1 IPVIQMTS
9 FMLLLLSTC
18 LGIDALWRLPISKTL
33 LDRKDYNKDAIVEY
47 LRQKYITN
55 YTFPSKSDFQ
65 EGLSNYLNAQYY
77 GTIQIGTPPQT
88 FKVLFD
94 TGSSNL
100 WVPCA
105 NCPKSNKTCSQHQK
119 FNCAQSSTC
128 TQTYQSLPLRYGTGS
143 LQGYVDYD
151 AVCFGKNQKYCTNSY
166 QGFVCAMQE
175 PEDTFLNTP
184 FDGILGMAWDSIAKG
199 GISQP
204 MSQIFSNQIL
214 CPTAVFS
221 FYLNRD
227 LYNNTVGG
235 ELTLCGM
242 DPTHYQ
248 GPIAWEPL
256 ISETYW
262 QIQLGGLSINGQQII
277 NGPVKAIVDSGT
289 SLIAGPPTL
298 VQKIQQAIGADA
310 SGSIDCSTISNLP
323 PITFVIGGAQL
334 VMTAQSYVI
343 KYTDGTCT
351 SGFQEFPELAAENS
365 WILGDTFMGSF
376 YSIFDH
382 GNRRV
387 GFAVST

>member
-1 IPVIQMTS
+1 
-9 FMLLLLSTC
+9 
-18 LGIDALWRLPISKTL
+18 
-33 LDRKDYNKDAIVEY
+33 
-47 LRQKYITN
+47 
-55 YTFPSKSDFQ
+55 
-65 EGLSNYLNAQYY
+65 
-77 GTIQIGTPPQT
+77 
-88 FKVLFD
+88 
-94 TGSSNL
+94 
-100 WVPCA
+100 
-105 NCPKSNKTCSQHQK
+105 
-119 FNCAQSSTC
+119 
-128 TQTYQSLPLRYGTGS
+128 
-143 LQGYVDYD
+143 
-151 AVCFGKNQKYCTNSY
+151 
-166 QGFVCAMQE
+166 MQE

-343 KYTDGTCT
+343 K
-351 SGFQEFPELAAENS
+351 
-365 WILGDTFMGSF
+365 
-376 YSIFDH
+376 
-382 GNRRV
+382 
-387 GFAVST
+387 

>member
-1 IPVIQMTS
+1 
-9 FMLLLLSTC
+9 ML
-18 LGIDALWRLPISKTL
+18 D
-33 LDRKDYNKDAIVEY
+33 
-47 LRQKYITN
+47 
-55 YTFPSKSDFQ
+55 
-65 EGLSNYLNAQYY
+65 
-77 GTIQIGTPPQT
+77 
-88 FKVLFD
+88 
-94 TGSSNL
+94 
-100 WVPCA
+100 
-105 NCPKSNKTCSQHQK
+105 
-119 FNCAQSSTC
+119 
-128 TQTYQSLPLRYGTGS
+128 PL
-143 LQGYVDYD
+143 
-151 AVCFGKNQKYCTNSY
+151 
-166 QGFVCAMQE
+166 
-175 PEDTFLNTP
+175 
-184 FDGILGMAWDSIAKG
+184 
-199 GISQP
+199 
-204 MSQIFSNQIL
+204 QIL

-227 LYNNTVGG
+227 LYNNSVGG
-235 ELTLCGM
+235 ELTLCGI

-277 NGPVKAIVDSGT
+277 NGPVTAIVDSGT
-289 SLIAGPPTL
+289 SLIAGPPAL
-298 VQKIQQAIGADA
+298 VQKIQKAIGAGA

-365 WILGDTFMGSF
+365 WILGDTFIGSF